1 MKIEFAPVQGHTD
14 SAYRDT
20 HAAIYGSADEY
31 YTPFIRKEK
40 EGIRPRDLRDAA
52 DALRSGETDLPL
64 VTPQIIFRDDEELS
78 FLVENLHKEGHRR
91 IDLNMGCPFPLQT
104 AKGRGAALAG
114 YAEMA
119 RRVAEITEQYPDI
132 RFSVKMRL
140 GLKDPDEWKQTL
152 PELNK
157 ARLDHIT
164 LHPRVAAQ
172 QYGGSV
178 DLSRFR
184 DFLEMS
190 ANPVIYNGDI
200 LSPSLSAPD
209 TEEEDD
215 VISADWYRFREHP
228 RFAGIMIGRG
238 LLGRPSLAA
247 EIRDGEEW
255 DREKRLRKMLDFHR
269 RLLHHYSDNLCGDS
283 QVLSKIKPFWEYAER
298 EIGRKPWKAIKKAS
312 NMAKYRS
319 AVAMIED

>member
-20 HAAIYGSADEY
+20 HAAIYGAADEY

-40 EGIRPRDLRDAA
+40 DGIRSRDLRDAE
-52 DALRSGETDLPL
+52 DALHSGEAGTPI
-64 VTPQIIFRDDEELS
+64 VTPQIIFRDEKELS
-78 FLVENLHKEGHRR
+78 FLVKNLYNEGHRR

-114 YAEMA
+114 DAAMA
-119 RRVAEITEQYPDI
+119 RQVAEITDRFPDI
-132 RFSVKMRL
+132 LFSVKMRL
-140 GLKDPDEWKQTL
+140 GLKDPDDWKLTL

-172 QYGGSV
+172 QYSGSV
-178 DLSRFR
+178 DLDRFGE
-184 DFLEMS
+184 FLEAS
-190 ANPVIYNGDI
+190 TLPIIYNGDI
-200 LSPSLSAPD
+200 ISPSLTAPD
-209 TEEEDD
+209 QGEEEEAR
-215 VISADWYRFREHP
+215 SADWYRFREHP

-238 LLGRPSLAA
+238 LLGRPSLAS

-255 DREKRLRKMLDFHR
+255 NREKRLRVMLDFHR
-269 RLLHHYSDNLCGDS
+269 RLLLHYSDTLCGDT
-283 QVLSKIKPFWEYAER
+283 QVLSKIKPFWEYAEH
-298 EIGRKPWKAIKKAS
+298 EIGRKAWKAIRKAS

-319 AVAMIED
+319 AIAMIED